1 MIKAQRMLFDSL
13 GMLSFLVLPFKQA
26 SLKMIV
32 SRLLTHYQD
41 THNAKKLRIPGE
53 LSLEEIV
60 IPGLKHEVRQQYHLC
75 ISGHQTN
82 GEAFISEIENETMVV
97 PVSRRPSFLAAHR
110 PSFNLNSQSKEA
122 EGSSTAPVRELRVG
136 VLGEKD
142 CTLRNSSNLLLL
154 LSAEAL
160 CNVGLMNDV
169 REALLMGVHV
179 ITVHDKGD

>member
-1 MIKAQRMLFDSL
+1 
-13 GMLSFLVLPFKQA
+13 MLSFLVLPFKQA

-41 THNAKKLRIPGE
+41 THSAEKLRIPGE
-53 LSLEEIV
+53 LSLEEIA
-60 IPGLKHEVRQQYHLC
+60 IPGLKHEVGQQYHLC
-75 ISGHQTN
+75 ISAYQTN
-82 GEAFISEIENETMVV
+82 GEAFISEIENETMAV
-97 PVSRRPSFLAAHR
+97 PVSRRPSFLAHR
-110 PSFNLNSQSKEA
+110 PSFNLDSQSKEA
-122 EGSSTAPVRELRVG
+122 EGSGAMAPVRELRVG

-142 CTLRNSSNLLLL
+142 CTLLNSSNLLLL